1 MKHLTY
7 ILVISMIIYSCQKSE
22 LESPVEGKADYT
34 AGIEAFAP
42 QVKTA
47 MDSENQVV
55 WLSGDRISIFHGG
68 SYADEYEL
76 IEDNAGTRTGAF
88 QYVSG
93 DNMGDDVRFPCNVA
107 FYPYTE
113 GLYLS
118 ENTSQTYTL
127 ATVTLPEVQN
137 YIENSFANGAFP
149 MVAVTKNLDDHN
161 LEFRNLLGVIKLQFK
176 GTQIVKSVKVHG
188 AGEERLS
195 GAATVTAYADNRAPV
210 INMAEDASTDV
221 VLDCGDGVQLR
232 DDVATNFY
240 IALPPVIFES
250 GFTVTVTD
258 ADEKQHTVSAT
269 VSNTVIRSS
278 ILVMPELDMSTDMDL
293 FLNKSSLI
301 MMPETSYQL
310 VANIDGS
317 YVSWTSSDNTVASV
331 NAAGVVTANGNGNA
345 TIIASASAGRKA
357 YCSVGVK
364 SPVEFAPSDFRD
376 YIDEDG
382 VNHGKGIPV
391 ANVIWA
397 PVNCGYKKA
406 EGDYKGY
413 QYGKLYQWGRKYGQG
428 YDSEDA
434 SYPSSD
440 KNFFLGPVYR
450 SGNYEDCYIYGSRN
464 WSDRSGDNW
473 AHGEKTD
480 YDPCPPGWRVSTVIE
495 LAALSENYTWMTE
508 NGQNG
513 VCFTG
518 EYTYCKD
525 VPQVFFPAAG
535 LRSYYDG
542 KSSGR
547 GYNGHYW
554 SSCPGDATHYYGS
567 ESGAH
572 CLDFNAEK
580 ALTNGDAR
588 ANGFSVRCVQE
599 DELIVPVSRISIN
612 TSSLELC
619 VGGVA
624 GLDAQIYPED
634 ATDQNMI
641 WISDNPSVAA
651 VDKNGTVTAV
661 SEGEAL
667 ITVSC
672 GMRYNTCK
680 VSVSAPPVLMDY
692 IDEYGINNG
701 KGTIVGATVWA
712 PVNCGYHAADYQW
725 GKLYQWGRKYGQ
737 GYDGDAT
744 VPELLERCVSA
755 EEGNQ
760 SSNANI
766 FYCSDDDCW
775 LDRGD
780 YELWNSSWDTSPV
793 KTDYDPCP
801 KGWRVPTELEL
812 SELWQNHSSWTINES
827 GQPGY
832 WFCGVSSYSE
842 EVAQV
847 FLSAA
852 GYRGSSAGSAYGRG
866 ERGHYWSSKA
876 YARYSAHAG
885 YFSKY
890 YPGAGEQNYGYA
902 EGKSVRCVQE

>member
-1 MKHLTY
+1 MKRQTF
-7 ILVISMIIYSCQKSE
+7 ILVVVMVLFSCRKTE
-22 LESPVEGKADYT
+22 PVGPAENNPDYT
-34 AGIEAFAP
+34 AYIEAFVP

-68 SYADEYEL
+68 MYADEYEL
-76 IEDNAGTRTGAF
+76 IEDSAGTCKGAF

-93 DNMGDDVRFPCNVA
+93 DSVGDDVVFPCNVA

-113 GLYLS
+113 GLHLS
-118 ENTSQTYTL
+118 ENTSESYTIAPL
-127 ATVTLPEVQN
+127 TLPEVQN
-137 YIENSFANGAFP
+137 YTENSFANGAFP
-149 MVAVTKNLDDHN
+149 MVAVTKNTEDHN
-161 LEFRNLLGVIKLQFK
+161 LEFKNLLGAIKLQFK
-176 GTQIVKSVKVHG
+176 GTQIVKSIKVHG

-195 GAATVTAYADNRAPV
+195 GTATVTAYADNSDPV
-210 INMAEDASTDV
+210 IKMAEDASTDV
-221 VLDCGDGVQLR
+221 ILDCGDGVQLS
-232 DDVATNFY
+232 DAVATDFY
-240 IALPPVIFES
+240 IALPPVAFES
-250 GFTVTVTD
+250 GFTVILTD
-258 ADEKQHTVSAT
+258 TDEIQHTIQAT
-269 VSNTVIRSS
+269 VANNVFRSS
-278 ILVMPELDMSTDMDL
+278 ILVMPELDLNTDID
-293 FLNKSSLI
+293 FSLNRSSLCL
-301 MMPETSYQL
+301 MPGSSYQL
-310 VANIDGS
+310 VPDIDGS
-317 YVSWTSSDNTVASV
+317 YITWTSSDDTVASV
-331 NAAGVVTANGNGNA
+331 DGYGIVTAKGNGNA
-345 TIIASASAGRKA
+345 TIIASTAVGRKV

-364 SPVEFAPSDFRD
+364 TPVEFAPSDFRD

-382 VNHGKGIPV
+382 VNHGKGIAV

-406 EGDYKGY
+406 EGDFKGY

-434 SYPSSD
+434 SYPSG
-440 KNFFLGPVYR
+440 KKLILGPVYR
-450 SGNYEDCYIYGSRN
+450 SGNYEDYYIYGSPN

-473 AHGEKTD
+473 DHGEKTD
-480 YDPCPPGWRVSTVIE
+480 YDPCPPGWRVPTIIE
-495 LAALSENYTWMTE
+495 LTALSANYSWMTE
-508 NGQNG
+508 NGQDG
-513 VCFTG
+513 ACFTG
-518 EYTYCKD
+518 EYTYCED

-535 LRSYYDG
+535 LRDYYHG
-542 KSSGR
+542 ESSGR

-554 SSCPGDATHYYGS
+554 SSCPGDATHGMYYGA
-567 ESGAH
+567 GAH
-572 CLDFNAEK
+572 CLDFDTEK

-599 DELIVPVSRISIN
+599 DELIIPVSHISIH
-612 TSSLELC
+612 TSSLKLC
-619 VGGVA
+619 VGGIA
-624 GLDAQIYPED
+624 GLDAQIHPDD
-634 ATDQNMI
+634 ATDRNMI

-672 GMRYNTCK
+672 GIRYNTCK
-680 VSVSAPPVLMDY
+680 VSVSVPPVLVDY

-737 GYDGDAT
+737 GYDDDAT

-760 SSNANI
+760 SSNADI
-766 FYCSDDDCW
+766 FYCSDDGCW
-775 LDRGD
+775 LNRGD
-780 YELWNSSWDTSPV
+780 YELWNSGWSTSPV

-801 KGWRVPTELEL
+801 KGWRVPTGPEL

-827 GQPGY
+827 GQSGC
-832 WFCGVSSYSE
+832 WFCGASSYSE

-847 FLSAA
+847 FISAA
-852 GYRGSSAGSAYGRG
+852 GSRISYDGYAYGRG
-866 ERGHYWSSKA
+866 ERGYYWSSAA
-876 YARYSAHAG
+876 YAVYSAHAG
-885 YFSKY
+885 YFGNNY
-890 YPGAGEQNYGYA
+890 LGTGEQNFGYA
-902 EGKSVRCVQE
+902 EGYSVRCVQE